1 MPGASIVA
9 ASTSPFCICLR
20 VHFIEVITVHSH
32 RQSDLN
38 GLNILTQPVYSV
50 SVGRVKMPSSREA
63 TAAATEPLADG
74 DTTGMS
80 SLENH
85 TSHTDTVS
93 LSVAFVFGIC
103 FLLTVVVLLGRRWI
117 EGMKETHKRGYT
129 RISYLLN
136 GDTHCMN

>member
-1 MPGASIVA
+1 M
-9 ASTSPFCICLR
+9 
-20 VHFIEVITVHSH
+20 HSH
-32 RQSDLN
+32 KQSDLN
-38 GLNILTQPVYSV
+38 GLYILNQLLYSV
-50 SVGRVKMPSSREA
+50 SAGKVEMPSSREPTA
-63 TAAATEPLADG
+63 TTTEPLADG

-80 SLENH
+80 SLEKH

-103 FLLTVVVLLGRRWI
+103 FLLTVIVLIGRRWI
-117 EGMKETHKRGYT
+117 EGMRETHKRGYT